1 MTAKEGANVVENN
14 GFYTVTFTDLTH
26 DAMGVCKIDGFPVFV
41 KDALKGE
48 KALIRIVKVNK
59 NFGFGRLV
67 EIKEESPF
75 RKVPICEHYAECGG
89 CDIMHMAYEM
99 QLAFKKHRVK
109 ETLRKIGHIQTKVDD
124 TIGMNNPYYYR
135 NKAVIPFGKSKGKII
150 AGLYKNRSHDIV
162 DLKRCHIF
170 PKVFSEIVRYLK
182 TLFQTHNVSVYDED
196 KHEGT
201 IQGVMLRQ
209 SQTYDEI
216 SLTFIVNDN
225 RLPGKEQLVES
236 IVERFPNVVSIVKNF
251 SSSKKN
257 IVLSSKSKTLYGHD
271 ALRDRMLGFEYKIS
285 HRSFYQVN
293 PVQTEMLYKQALK
306 MAKIKESDTVVD
318 AYCGIGTLS
327 LPIAR
332 KAQRVIG
339 IESVKEAVKNAQTNA
354 KENDVNNVEFIH
366 GKAEEILLK
375 LKNDSIDILFVDPP
389 RKGCEKEFLQAVM
402 AMKIPKIVYISC
414 NVSTLSRD
422 ANVLNTAGYAA
433 QHVVPY
439 DMFPQTTHIES
450 VMLLEIESK

>member
-1 MTAKEGANVVENN
+1 MVENN

-48 KALIRIVKVNK
+48 KAVIRIVKVNK
-59 NFGFGRLV
+59 NFAFGRLV

-75 RKVPICEHYAECGG
+75 RKIPICEHYAECGG

-109 ETLRKIGHIQTKVDD
+109 ETLRKIGRIQTKVDD

-182 TLFQTHNVSVYDED
+182 SLFQTHNVSVYDEERR
-196 KHEGT
+196 EGT
-201 IQGVMLRQ
+201 IRGVMLRQ
-209 SQTYDEI
+209 SQAYDEI
-216 SLTFIVNDN
+216 SLTFIVDDN
-225 RLPGKEQLVES
+225 RLPGKEKIIES

-251 SSSKKN
+251 SASKKS

-271 ALRDRMLGFEYKIS
+271 ALRDRLMGFEYKIS

-293 PVQTEMLYKQALK
+293 SLQTEMLYKQALK
-306 MAKIKESDTVVD
+306 MAKVKETDTVVD
-318 AYCGIGTLS
+318 AYCGIGTLT
-327 LPIAR
+327 LPIALSA
-332 KAQRVIG
+332 KRVIG
-339 IESVKEAVKNAQTNA
+339 IESMKEAVRNAQANA
-354 KENDVNNVEFIH
+354 KENDVNNVQFLH
-366 GKAEEILLK
+366 GKAEEVLLK
-375 LKNDSIDILFVDPP
+375 LKTARIDVLFVDPP
-389 RKGCEKEFLQAVM
+389 RKGCEKSFLQAVM
-402 AMKIPKIVYISC
+402 ALDIHRIVYISC
-414 NVSTLSRD
+414 NVSTLARD
-422 ANVLNTAGYAA
+422 ANVLNTAGYMVK
-433 QHVVPY
+433 HVVPY
-439 DMFPQTTHIES
+439 DMFPQTSHIES
-450 VMLLEIESK
+450 VMLLEKE